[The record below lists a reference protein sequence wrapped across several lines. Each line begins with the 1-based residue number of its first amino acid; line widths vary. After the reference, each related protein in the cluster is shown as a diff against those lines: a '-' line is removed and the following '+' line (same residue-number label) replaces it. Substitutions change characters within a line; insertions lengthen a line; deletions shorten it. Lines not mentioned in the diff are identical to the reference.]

1 MSPLNPKN
9 YTVAWIAPLEIE
21 ARAALH
27 MLDERHQGRFAVSR
41 GDDYVFHAGSM
52 CGHNIIIATLPAGQ
66 AYGTGSAAA
75 LASQVK
81 RFFPNLWF
89 GLLVGVAAGLPDLS
103 RTPPRDIRLGDVL
116 VGLPEGESAGLIAYD
131 LGKETED
138 GFQPLRFG
146 HVLAATEP
154 IVRAAIGSIKLEAPN
169 ETGRFLPYYES
180 IRDKEHATGTFA
192 DPGQEQ
198 DKLYWAT
205 GNEAETLVHRERRPE
220 SRRTRVWYGPIGS
233 GEKLLK
239 NAQKR
244 NELRDIYGVIGLE
257 MEAAGTMNCIPVGVI
272 RGVCDYG
279 DRHKNK
285 EWQPYAAAMAAAYT
299 KAVLYEITPAT
310 REAQV
315 PRDGPAESKDSP
327 QQSQACRV
335 IHFPRNDDFVQ
346 RSAFSEQIEKLL
358 PQSTEYQSAALWG
371 LGGSGK
377 TQLAL
382 DYAYRRCSDR
392 TCSVFWVHADSETS
406 FAQDYKW
413 IAGKLGLADAL
424 EGEKLLSA
432 VRKQIETLPQWVLVL
447 DNADDLALFGV
458 GRGPS
463 TAELGPDL
471 SDYIP
476 RGTVGTV
483 LWTSRDQ
490 RIAGSLVGRRRGIH
504 VARMTNSEGEMLLKA
519 IRDLEAEEDEVND
532 IPRLLAELEWL
543 PLAISQAATYMR
555 RTRLSIAEYLGKI
568 QEKKKRWKVLRK
580 SEHDRHRRPQ
590 ASNSVLETWNISV
603 EYIRQESEM
612 AYDILNVLA
621 FVDNQNIPFQMIAE
635 AAQIIS
641 RGRSIG
647 YRETSEREGS
657 GDNSGHSAMDNSSS
671 SASDWEDEESEEEI
685 VDVVTRLE
693 EFSFLTPRILEGGG
707 RGRAYDMHKLVQEAI
722 SYNLHIRKDKHLE
735 EVRSATI
742 AFQVTDKLFPDEWER
757 ETWEKCEDHLIH
769 AQRAG
774 EWAGLHGGEVAVSGL
789 LSRVSD
795 YLYDRGRWRE
805 KEPVDLIALGLLR
818 KALGERDPG
827 TIRGMVV
834 LTATYYAQ
842 GRYNEAEK
850 IYTEMLQL
858 RREML
863 GEKHPDTIKNMGHL
877 ATTYHAQGRYNE
889 AEKIHTEVLQLRR
902 EMLGEKHPD
911 TIKSM
916 AELALTYHVQGRYN
930 EAEKIHTEVL
940 QLRHEMVG
948 EKHPDTIKS
957 MEYLAVTY
965 HAQGRYNEAE
975 KIYTEVL
982 QLQREMLGKKHPDTI
997 RNMASL
1003 ATTYYT
1009 QGRYNE
1015 AEKIHTEVLQ
1025 LRHKI
1030 LGKKHPDT
1038 LSSMASL
1045 VTTYYAQGRYNEAEK
1060 INTEVLQLRREILG
1074 EKHPDTLWSM
1084 ASLATTYY
1092 AQGRYNEAEKINT
1105 EVLQLRREVLGKKHP
1120 YTIESMKDL
1129 AETYRAQDR
1138 LEEAE
1143 EIDLAVAK
1151 LSAVARDDDD
1161 PPVRALQL
1169 RDLRIQLGEI
1179 RVERPVVLLD
1189 RPVPDEPE
1197 VVQGAAHGVPGLRR
1211 HLREERAFQYCRAR
1225 TAVLLVDVVSY
1236 FGPAGRTPLRE

>member
-1 MSPLNPKN
+1 MSPLNPEN

-41 GDDYVFHAGSM
+41 GDDYIFHAGSM

-66 AYGTGSAAA
+66 EYGTGSAAA

-81 RFFPNLWF
+81 KFFPNLWF

-103 RTPPRDIRLGDVL
+103 RTPARDIRLGDVL
-116 VGLPEGESAGLIAYD
+116 VGLPEGESAGLIAYE

-169 ETGRFLPYYES
+169 DTRLFLPYYET

-198 DKLYWAT
+198 DVLYWAT
-205 GNEAETLVHRERRPE
+205 GNEADTPVQRERRPE

-244 NELRDIYGVIGLE
+244 NELRDKYGVIGLE
-257 MEAAGTMNCIPVGVI
+257 MEAAGTMNRIPVGVI

-310 REAQV
+310 RKAQV
-315 PRDGPAESKDSP
+315 PRDRPTELKDSP
-327 QQSQACRV
+327 QQSQACRA
-335 IHFPRNDDFVQ
+335 IHFPRNDDFIQ

-358 PQSTEYQSAALWG
+358 PPSTEYQSAALWG

-413 IAGKLGLADAL
+413 IARKLGLDAAL

-432 VRKQIETLPQWVLVL
+432 VRNQIETLPQWVLVL

-463 TAELGPDL
+463 TAEFGADL

-490 RIAGSLVGRRRGIH
+490 RIAGSLVGPRRGIH
-504 VARMTNSEGEMLLKA
+504 VARMTNSEGEMLLEA
-519 IRDLEAEEDEVND
+519 ITGLEAEENEVND
-532 IPRLLAELEWL
+532 ISRLLAELEWL
-543 PLAISQAATYMR
+543 PLAISQAATYIR
-555 RTRLSIAEYLGKI
+555 RTRLSVAEYLGKI

-603 EYIRQESEM
+603 EYVRQESEM

-621 FVDNQNIPFQMIAE
+621 FVDNQNISFQMIAE
-635 AAQIIS
+635 AAQAIS

-647 YRETSEREGS
+647 YRETSEGEGS
-657 GDNSGHSAMDNSSS
+657 GDNSGDNATDNSSS
-671 SASDWEDEESEEEI
+671 SASDTDDEESEEEV

-693 EFSFLTPRILEGGG
+693 EFSFLSPRILEGGN

-722 SYNLHIRKDKHLE
+722 SYNLHIQKDRHLE
-735 EVRSATI
+735 E
-742 AFQVTDKLFPDEWER
+742 
-757 ETWEKCEDHLIH
+757 
-769 AQRAG
+769 
-774 EWAGLHGGEVAVSGL
+774 
-789 LSRVSD
+789 
-795 YLYDRGRWRE
+795 
-805 KEPVDLIALGLLR
+805 
-818 KALGERDPG
+818 ALGEKD
-827 TIRGMVV
+827 T
-834 LTATYYAQ
+834 
-842 GRYNEAEK
+842 
-850 IYTEMLQL
+850 
-858 RREML
+858 
-863 GEKHPDTIKNMGHL
+863 DTIMSMACL
-877 ATTYHAQGRYNE
+877 AMTYHAQGRYNE
-889 AEKIHTEVLQLRR
+889 AEKVYTEVLQLRR
-902 EMLGEKHPD
+902 KVLEKEHPDTIESMAHLAATYHQQGRYGEAEEIRVETLQLRREVLGKKHPD
-911 TIKSM
+911 TIWSM
-916 AELALTYHVQGRYN
+916 AELAATYHTQGRYGK
-930 EAEKIHTEVL
+930 AEEIKVETL
-940 QLRHEMVG
+940 QLRREVLG
-948 EKHPDTIKS
+948 KKHPDTLWNMAS
-957 MEYLAVTY
+957 LAATY

-982 QLQREMLGKKHPDTI
+982 QL
-997 RNMASL
+997 
-1003 ATTYYT
+1003 
-1009 QGRYNE
+1009 
-1015 AEKIHTEVLQ
+1015 
-1025 LRHKI
+1025 
-1030 LGKKHPDT
+1030 
-1038 LSSMASL
+1038 
-1045 VTTYYAQGRYNEAEK
+1045 
-1060 INTEVLQLRREILG
+1060 RRKVLG
-1074 EKHPDTLWSM
+1074 EKHPDTLWNM
-1084 ASLATTYY
+1084 AELAETYH
-1092 AQGRYNEAEKINT
+1092 AQGRYNEAEEIKVET
-1105 EVLQLRREVLGKKHP
+1105 LQLRREVLGKKHP
-1120 YTIESMKDL
+1120 DTIESMASFAATYHAQGRYNEAEKIYTEVLQLRRKVLGEKHPDTL
-1129 AETYRAQDR
+1129 WNMASLATTYQAQERYNEAEKIYTEVLQLRREVLGEKHPDTIKSMADIAETYRAQNR

-1143 EIDLAVAK
+1143 DINLAIAN
-1151 LSAVARDDDD
+1151 LS
-1161 PPVRALQL
+1161 L
-1169 RDLRIQLGEI
+1169 E
-1179 RVERPVVLLD
+1179 
-1189 RPVPDEPE
+1189 
-1197 VVQGAAHGVPGLRR
+1197 
-1211 HLREERAFQYCRAR
+1211 
-1225 TAVLLVDVVSY
+1225 
-1236 FGPAGRTPLRE
+1236 

>member
-1 MSPLNPKN
+1 MSPLDPKN

-21 ARAALH
+21 ARAALY

-41 GDDYVFHAGSM
+41 GDDYIFHAGSM

-66 AYGTGSAAA
+66 EYGTGSAAA

-81 RFFPNLWF
+81 KFFPNLWF

-103 RTPPRDIRLGDVL
+103 RTPARDIRLGDVL
-116 VGLPEGESAGLIAYD
+116 VGLPEGESAGLIAYE

-138 GFQPLRFG
+138 GFQPLHFG
-146 HVLAATEP
+146 HVLATTEP

-169 ETGRFLPYYES
+169 ETGLFLPYYET

-198 DKLYWAT
+198 DTLYWAT
-205 GNEAETLVHRERRPE
+205 GNEAETPVQRERRPE

-244 NELRDIYGVIGLE
+244 NELRDRYGVIGLE
-257 MEAAGTMNCIPVGVI
+257 MEAAGTMNRIPVGVI

-299 KAVLYEITPAT
+299 KAVLHEITPAA

-315 PRDGPAESKDSP
+315 PRDGPTEPKDSP

-358 PQSTEYQSAALWG
+358 PSSTEYQSAALWG

-382 DYAYRRCSDR
+382 DYAYCRCSDR
-392 TCSVFWVHADSETS
+392 TCSVFWVHADSEAS

-413 IAGKLGLADAL
+413 IARKLGLPDAL

-432 VRKQIETLPQWVLVL
+432 VRSQIETLPQWVLVL

-463 TAELGPDL
+463 AAEFGPDL

-490 RIAGSLVGRRRGIH
+490 WIAGSLVGPRRGIH
-504 VARMTNSEGEMLLKA
+504 VARMTNSEAEMLLET

-532 IPRLLAELEWL
+532 ISRLLAELEWL

-568 QEKKKRWKVLRK
+568 QERKKRWEVLRK

-621 FVDNQNIPFQMIAE
+621 FVDNLNIPFQMIAE
-635 AAQIIS
+635 AAQVIS

-647 YRETSEREGS
+647 YRETSESEGNS
-657 GDNSGHSAMDNSSS
+657 DNSGDSATDNSSS
-671 SASDWEDEESEEEI
+671 SASDREDEESEEEI

-693 EFSFLTPRILEGGG
+693 EFSFLTLRIEAGNP
-707 RGRAYDMHKLVQEAI
+707 GRAYDMHKLVQEAI
-722 SYNLHIRKDKHLE
+722 SYNLHIRKDKHLG

-757 ETWEKCEDHLIH
+757 ETWKKCENYLIH

-774 EWAGLHGGEVAVSGL
+774 EWAGLHGGEVVVSGL
-789 LSRVSD
+789 LSRVSE

-805 KEPVDLIALGLLR
+805 REPVDLIALGLRR
-818 KALGERDPG
+818 KALGEKDPE
-827 TIRGMVV
+827 TIRSMASLAV
-834 LTATYYAQ
+834 TYNGQ
-842 GRYNEAEK
+842 GRYDEAEK
-850 IYTEMLQL
+850 ICTETLQL
-858 RREML
+858 RREVL
-863 GEKHPDTIKNMGHL
+863 GEKHPATI
-877 ATTYHAQGRYNE
+877 R
-889 AEKIHTEVLQLRR
+889 
-902 EMLGEKHPD
+902 
-911 TIKSM
+911 SM
-916 AELALTYHVQGRYN
+916 AELAATYDKQGRYS
-930 EAEKIHTEVL
+930 ETE
-940 QLRHEMVG
+940 E
-948 EKHPDTIKS
+948 
-957 MEYLAVTY
+957 
-965 HAQGRYNEAE
+965 
-975 KIYTEVL
+975 IYTEVL
-982 QLQREMLGKKHPDTI
+982 QLQREVLGK
-997 RNMASL
+997 
-1003 ATTYYT
+1003 
-1009 QGRYNE
+1009 
-1015 AEKIHTEVLQ
+1015 
-1025 LRHKI
+1025 
-1030 LGKKHPDT
+1030 
-1038 LSSMASL
+1038 
-1045 VTTYYAQGRYNEAEK
+1045 
-1060 INTEVLQLRREILG
+1060 
-1074 EKHPDTLWSM
+1074 KHPDTLWSM
-1084 ASLATTYY
+1084 ADLAATYY
-1092 AQGRYNEAEKINT
+1092 KQRRYNENEKIDV
-1105 EVLQLRREVLGKKHP
+1105 EILQLRREVLGKKHP
-1120 YTIESMKDL
+1120 DTIRSISNLATTYYAQGRYSEAEKIYTEVLQLRGKGLGKKHPDTIKSMANLAGTYSRQGRYSEAEKIMVEALQLRREVLGKKHPDTIKSMKDI
-1129 AETYRAQDR
+1129 AKTYRAQNR

-1143 EIDLAVAK
+1143 DIDLAIAK
-1151 LSAVARDDDD
+1151 LS
-1161 PPVRALQL
+1161 
-1169 RDLRIQLGEI
+1169 
-1179 RVERPVVLLD
+1179 LD
-1189 RPVPDEPE
+1189 
-1197 VVQGAAHGVPGLRR
+1197 
-1211 HLREERAFQYCRAR
+1211 
-1225 TAVLLVDVVSY
+1225 
-1236 FGPAGRTPLRE
+1236 